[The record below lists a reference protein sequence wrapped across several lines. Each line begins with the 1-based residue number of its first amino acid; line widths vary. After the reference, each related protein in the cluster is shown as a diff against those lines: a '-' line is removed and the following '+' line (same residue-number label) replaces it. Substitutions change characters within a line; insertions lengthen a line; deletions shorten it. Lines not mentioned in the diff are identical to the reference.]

1 MYIDEIVLC
10 AQTMYTI
17 LGSVR
22 RIDEITSSLESQNLH
37 ITSHNFCISTPILKL
52 DNEKPV

>member
-17 LGSVR
+17 LGSVG

-37 ITSHNFCISTPILKL
+37 ITSYNFCISTPILKL
-52 DNEKPV
+52 DIKKSV